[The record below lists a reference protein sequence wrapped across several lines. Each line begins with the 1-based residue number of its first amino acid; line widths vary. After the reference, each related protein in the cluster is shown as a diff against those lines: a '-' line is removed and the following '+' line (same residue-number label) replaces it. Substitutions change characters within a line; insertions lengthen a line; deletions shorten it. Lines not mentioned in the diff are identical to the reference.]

1 MIFVYEKNA
10 IEKLPAT
17 LFLGIVLLMS
27 FVHLHVHSYYSL
39 LDGLASPESLVKRA
53 KSQGSPALALTDHGV
68 MHGAIEFFKAAK
80 KHGIKPIVGCET
92 YIATRT
98 RFDKTPGVDVRPFH
112 LTLLATDFVGY
123 KNLITL
129 VTKAH
134 LEGYYYKPRIDL
146 GLLNAHK
153 EGLIGMSGC
162 LVGEIA
168 RTAVNGDMSATE
180 KVLQKYTDVFGKDKF
195 FLEIQDH
202 PLIEIQDKVN
212 NALIELGG
220 KTGVGLVA
228 TNDVHYV
235 DANDADAHDVLISIQ
250 TQTTI
255 KDESR
260 MRYTGDYS
268 LRPPEEMIKVF
279 GHVPGAIEN
288 TLKIAEM
295 CNLDIPLH
303 QDLLPVFN
311 TPNNIP
317 ADEYLAGLCREGIVT
332 KYEGAQLKEAQERL
346 EYELGIVHQMGFDA
360 YFLIVHDF
368 VKFAKDNGIVVG
380 PGRGSAAGSVI
391 AYALDITEIDPLKY
405 NLLFERFLNPE
416 RISMPDID
424 IDFSDDQRDRVL
436 DYVVQKYGRNNVAQI
451 ITFGTMASRAAVRDV
466 GRALGYTYA
475 DVDRI
480 AKMVPPPFQGKHIPL
495 NTALTTDSE
504 LKTAY
509 ETEESSKNI
518 LNYAKQL
525 EGTVRHSGTHA
536 CAVVISKEPLINY
549 TPLQFASGKDDE
561 VITQYE
567 MHAIEDIGLLKMD
580 FLGLKNL
587 TILKKSVEMVKNT
600 KGIEVDIRNVPMD
613 DKKTFKLLQEGNT
626 TGVFQLES
634 TGMRKYLKELKPTR
648 FEDIIAM
655 ISLYRPGP
663 MEWIPMYI
671 SGKHKPETVKYM
683 HKSLEPILKE
693 THGVA
698 IYQEQILE
706 IARQFAGF
714 SLGEADILRKA
725 VGKKIAELLAEQKEK
740 FIEGAMKKGH
750 SKKFAE
756 EVFENVVEPFASYGF
771 NKAHA
776 TSYAMISYKTAYMKA
791 YYPTE
796 FMAALMTCEQGNTE
810 KIVIEIQQC
819 EANGIEVLPPCV
831 NESDLTFTYVG
842 EGKIRFGLLALKG
855 VGEGSINEVIQVRNK
870 GGKFLS
876 LEDFAKRVPSKLLNK
891 KLIEALAYSGAFDG
905 FGDRRNIAENVEEIS
920 KFAKG
925 HQTSEADGQTNMF
938 DMFSEEDKVASGSSL
953 SLKPSAPSTSLEK
966 FAWEKEYLGLYVSGH
981 PLQGLRKY
989 LAKKAYLI
997 ERLTAKEANKGI
1009 KLAGVVNAPKK
1020 VFTKSGS
1027 YMLYFD
1033 LEDPTGRISV
1043 TLFPRTYLQYGHF
1056 IKENAIV
1063 MLGGKLVARGTGYQF
1078 LCDNVQTLSL
1088 DSMIE
1093 SAKNDKLYDPN
1104 EKVSRRV
1111 KNISYEKDNDE
1122 DELSLE
1128 EVVKPYIISLPSG
1141 AQAETLNNIKDLL
1154 TRHKGKTPVEIHIKD
1169 GESSKRIKAPF
1180 GIEVNDDFK
1189 KELDSFLK

>member
-1 MIFVYEKNA
+1 MGTGSGKLIFVYEKNA
-10 IEKLPAT
+10 TEKLPAT

-168 RTAVNGDMSATE
+168 RTAVNGDMNATE

-195 FLEIQDH
+195 FLELQDH

-268 LRPPEEMIKVF
+268 LRSPEEMIKVF

-295 CNLDIPLH
+295 CNLEIPLH

-391 AYALDITEIDPLKY
+391 AYTLDITEIDPLKY
-405 NLLFERFLNPE
+405 NLIFERFLNPE

-436 DYVVQKYGRNNVAQI
+436 DYVVQK
-451 ITFGTMASRAAVRDV
+451 
-466 GRALGYTYA
+466 
-475 DVDRI
+475 
-480 AKMVPPPFQGKHIPL
+480 
-495 NTALTTDSE
+495 
-504 LKTAY
+504 
-509 ETEESSKNI
+509 
-518 LNYAKQL
+518 
-525 EGTVRHSGTHA
+525 
-536 CAVVISKEPLINY
+536 
-549 TPLQFASGKDDE
+549 
-561 VITQYE
+561 
-567 MHAIEDIGLLKMD
+567 
-580 FLGLKNL
+580 
-587 TILKKSVEMVKNT
+587 
-600 KGIEVDIRNVPMD
+600 
-613 DKKTFKLLQEGNT
+613 
-626 TGVFQLES
+626 
-634 TGMRKYLKELKPTR
+634 
-648 FEDIIAM
+648 
-655 ISLYRPGP
+655 
-663 MEWIPMYI
+663 
-671 SGKHKPETVKYM
+671 
-683 HKSLEPILKE
+683 
-693 THGVA
+693 
-698 IYQEQILE
+698 
-706 IARQFAGF
+706 
-714 SLGEADILRKA
+714 
-725 VGKKIAELLAEQKEK
+725 
-740 FIEGAMKKGH
+740 
-750 SKKFAE
+750 
-756 EVFENVVEPFASYGF
+756 
-771 NKAHA
+771 
-776 TSYAMISYKTAYMKA
+776 
-791 YYPTE
+791 
-796 FMAALMTCEQGNTE
+796 
-810 KIVIEIQQC
+810 
-819 EANGIEVLPPCV
+819 
-831 NESDLTFTYVG
+831 
-842 EGKIRFGLLALKG
+842 
-855 VGEGSINEVIQVRNK
+855 
-870 GGKFLS
+870 
-876 LEDFAKRVPSKLLNK
+876 
-891 KLIEALAYSGAFDG
+891 
-905 FGDRRNIAENVEEIS
+905 
-920 KFAKG
+920 
-925 HQTSEADGQTNMF
+925 
-938 DMFSEEDKVASGSSL
+938 
-953 SLKPSAPSTSLEK
+953 
-966 FAWEKEYLGLYVSGH
+966 
-981 PLQGLRKY
+981 
-989 LAKKAYLI
+989 
-997 ERLTAKEANKGI
+997 
-1009 KLAGVVNAPKK
+1009 
-1020 VFTKSGS
+1020 
-1027 YMLYFD
+1027 
-1033 LEDPTGRISV
+1033 
-1043 TLFPRTYLQYGHF
+1043 
-1056 IKENAIV
+1056 
-1063 MLGGKLVARGTGYQF
+1063 
-1078 LCDNVQTLSL
+1078 
-1088 DSMIE
+1088 
-1093 SAKNDKLYDPN
+1093 
-1104 EKVSRRV
+1104 
-1111 KNISYEKDNDE
+1111 
-1122 DELSLE
+1122 
-1128 EVVKPYIISLPSG
+1128 
-1141 AQAETLNNIKDLL
+1141 
-1154 TRHKGKTPVEIHIKD
+1154 
-1169 GESSKRIKAPF
+1169 
-1180 GIEVNDDFK
+1180 
-1189 KELDSFLK
+1189 